1 MEDHYKVNLAID
13 DIKLSLTFNEFL
25 FDDIMEKVNA
35 SQELSYLFEWEGI
48 DWDDFIDKI
57 RNHLYDMKSVFDL
70 IRQELTEI
78 NTVPHT
84 THIISHTN
92 TIVDSL
98 KVLDEYRD
106 GLYKLLDDA
115 KGTYPD
121 YFSGS
126 PIRLFMIDLA
136 NFLLNLDISTD
147 GLYDNLIVINDLY
160 SNKPEL
166 SSDTSDNSILMEF
179 TKNTGEII
187 EIMESTSDTNNF
199 LDKMIKHIESLMS
212 AENKIIEEAE
222 KIIAVAHTRWL
233 SENHLPGLYRHE
245 RRSTH

>member
-1 MEDHYKVNLAID
+1 MEDHYKVSLAVD
-13 DIKLSLTFNEFL
+13 DTKLSLTFNEFL

-48 DWDDFIDKI
+48 DWDNFIDKI

-70 IRQELTEI
+70 MRQELTE
-78 NTVPHT
+78 

-166 SSDTSDNSILMEF
+166 SGDTSDNSILMEF

-187 EIMESTSDTNNF
+187 EIMESTSDSNNF

-222 KIIAVAHTRWL
+222 KIIAVAHTQWL

>member
-1 MEDHYKVNLAID
+1 MQDHYKVNLAID
-13 DIKLSLTFNEFL
+13 DTKLSLTFNEFL

-48 DWDDFIDKI
+48 DWDDFTNKI
-57 RNHLYDMKSVFDL
+57 RNQLHYMKSVFDL
-70 IRQELTEI
+70 MRQELTE
-78 NTVPHT
+78 

-166 SSDTSDNSILMEF
+166 SSDS
-179 TKNTGEII
+179 
-187 EIMESTSDTNNF
+187 NNF

-233 SENHLPGLYRHE
+233 SENHLPGLYRHK

>member
-13 DIKLSLTFNEFL
+13 DTKLSLTFNEFL

-57 RNHLYDMKSVFDL
+57 RNQLHDMKSVFDL
-70 IRQELTEI
+70 MRQELTE
-78 NTVPHT
+78 

-166 SSDTSDNSILMEF
+166 SSDT
-179 TKNTGEII
+179 
-187 EIMESTSDTNNF
+187 NNF

>member
-1 MEDHYKVNLAID
+1 MQDHYKVNLAID
-13 DIKLSLTFNEFL
+13 DTKLSLTFNEFL

-48 DWDDFIDKI
+48 DWDDFTNKI
-57 RNHLYDMKSVFDL
+57 RNQLHDMKSVFDL
-70 IRQELTEI
+70 MRQELTE
-78 NTVPHT
+78 

-166 SSDTSDNSILMEF
+166 SSDTSDNSIIMEF

>member
-1 MEDHYKVNLAID
+1 MEDHYKVQLAID
-13 DIKLSLTFNEFL
+13 NTKLSLTFNEFL

-48 DWDDFIDKI
+48 DWDNFIDKI

-70 IRQELTEI
+70 MRQELTE
-78 NTVPHT
+78 

-98 KVLDEYRD
+98 KVFDEYRD

-147 GLYDNLIVINDLY
+147 GLYDNLIVINDLD

-166 SSDTSDNSILMEF
+166 S
-179 TKNTGEII
+179 
-187 EIMESTSDTNNF
+187 SDTNNF

>member
-1 MEDHYKVNLAID
+1 MEDHYKVQLAID
-13 DIKLSLTFNEFL
+13 DTKLSLTFNEFL

-48 DWDDFIDKI
+48 DWDDFTNKI
-57 RNHLYDMKSVFDL
+57 RNQLHDMKSVFDL
-70 IRQELTEI
+70 MRQELTE
-78 NTVPHT
+78 
-84 THIISHTN
+84 THIITHTN

-166 SSDTSDNSILMEF
+166 SSDT
-179 TKNTGEII
+179 
-187 EIMESTSDTNNF
+187 NNF

>member
-13 DIKLSLTFNEFL
+13 ETKLSITFNEFL

-48 DWDDFIDKI
+48 DWDDFTNKI
-57 RNHLYDMKSVFDL
+57 RNQLHDMKSVFDL
-70 IRQELTEI
+70 MRQELTE
-78 NTVPHT
+78 

-166 SSDTSDNSILMEF
+166 SSDTSDNSIIMEF

>member
-70 IRQELTEI
+70 MRQELTE
-78 NTVPHT
+78 

-98 KVLDEYRD
+98 KVFDEYRD

-147 GLYDNLIVINDLY
+147 GLYDNLIVINGMYCDI
-160 SNKPEL
+160 SEL
-166 SSDTSDNSILMEF
+166 S
-179 TKNTGEII
+179 
-187 EIMESTSDTNNF
+187 SDTNNF

>member
-1 MEDHYKVNLAID
+1 MEDHYKVSLAVD
-13 DIKLSLTFNEFL
+13 DTKLSLTFNEFL

-48 DWDDFIDKI
+48 DWDNFIDKI

-70 IRQELTEI
+70 MRQELTE
-78 NTVPHT
+78 

-166 SSDTSDNSILMEF
+166 SSDTSDNSIIMEF

-187 EIMESTSDTNNF
+187 EIMESASDTNNF

-233 SENHLPGLYRHE
+233 SENNLPGLYRHE

>member
-13 DIKLSLTFNEFL
+13 DTKLSLTFNEFL

-70 IRQELTEI
+70 MRQELTEI

-106 GLYKLLDDA
+106 ELYKLLDDA
-115 KGTYPD
+115 KGTYPN

-147 GLYDNLIVINDLY
+147 GLYDNLIVINDLD

-233 SENHLPGLYRHE
+233 SEFQLPGLYRHE

>member
-13 DIKLSLTFNEFL
+13 DTKLSLTFNEFL

-48 DWDDFIDKI
+48 DWDDFTNKI
-57 RNHLYDMKSVFDL
+57 RNQLHDMKSVFDL
-70 IRQELTEI
+70 MRQELTE
-78 NTVPHT
+78 
-84 THIISHTN
+84 THIITHTN

-166 SSDTSDNSILMEF
+166 SSDT
-179 TKNTGEII
+179 
-187 EIMESTSDTNNF
+187 NNF

>member
-13 DIKLSLTFNEFL
+13 DTKLSLTFNEFL

-35 SQELSYLFEWEGI
+35 GQELSYLFEWEGI

-70 IRQELTEI
+70 MRQELTE
-78 NTVPHT
+78 
-84 THIISHTN
+84 THIITHTN

-147 GLYDNLIVINDLY
+147 GLYDNLIVINGMYCDI
-160 SNKPEL
+160 SEL
-166 SSDTSDNSILMEF
+166 S
-179 TKNTGEII
+179 
-187 EIMESTSDTNNF
+187 SDTNNF

>member
-1 MEDHYKVNLAID
+1 MEDHYKVSLAID
-13 DIKLSLTFNEFL
+13 GTKLSLTFNEFL

-48 DWDDFIDKI
+48 DWDDFTNKI
-57 RNHLYDMKSVFDL
+57 RNQLHDMKSVFDL
-70 IRQELTEI
+70 MRQELTE
-78 NTVPHT
+78 

-136 NFLLNLDISTD
+136 NFLLNLDISTG
-147 GLYDNLIVINDLY
+147 GLYDNLIVINGMYCDI
-160 SNKPEL
+160 SEL
-166 SSDTSDNSILMEF
+166 SSDTSDNSIIMEF

-199 LDKMIKHIESLMS
+199 LDKMVKHIESLMS

-222 KIIAVAHTRWL
+222 KIIAVAHTQWL

>member
-1 MEDHYKVNLAID
+1 MEDHYKVSLAVD
-13 DIKLSLTFNEFL
+13 DTKLSLTFNEFL

-48 DWDDFIDKI
+48 DWDDFTNKI
-57 RNHLYDMKSVFDL
+57 RNQLHDMKSVFDL
-70 IRQELTEI
+70 MRQELTE
-78 NTVPHT
+78 

-166 SSDTSDNSILMEF
+166 SSDT
-179 TKNTGEII
+179 
-187 EIMESTSDTNNF
+187 NNF

>member
-13 DIKLSLTFNEFL
+13 DTKLSLTFNEFL

-70 IRQELTEI
+70 MRQELTE
-78 NTVPHT
+78 

-147 GLYDNLIVINDLY
+147 GLYDNLIVINGMYCDI
-160 SNKPEL
+160 SEL
-166 SSDTSDNSILMEF
+166 S
-179 TKNTGEII
+179 
-187 EIMESTSDTNNF
+187 SDTNNF

>member
-13 DIKLSLTFNEFL
+13 DTKLSLTFNEFL

-48 DWDDFIDKI
+48 DWDDFTNKI
-57 RNHLYDMKSVFDL
+57 RNQLHDMKSVFDL
-70 IRQELTEI
+70 MRQELTE
-78 NTVPHT
+78 

-147 GLYDNLIVINDLY
+147 GLYDNLIVINDLD

-166 SSDTSDNSILMEF
+166 S
-179 TKNTGEII
+179 
-187 EIMESTSDTNNF
+187 SDTNNF
-199 LDKMIKHIESLMS
+199 LDKMIKHIESLML

>member
-13 DIKLSLTFNEFL
+13 DTKLSLTFNEFL

-70 IRQELTEI
+70 MRQELTE
-78 NTVPHT
+78 

-98 KVLDEYRD
+98 KVFDEYRD

-147 GLYDNLIVINDLY
+147 GQYDNMIVINDMY

-166 SSDTSDNSILMEF
+166 S
-179 TKNTGEII
+179 
-187 EIMESTSDTNNF
+187 SDTNNF

>member
-1 MEDHYKVNLAID
+1 MEDHNEVQLAID
-13 DIKLSLTFNEFL
+13 DAKLSLTFNEFL

-48 DWDDFIDKI
+48 DWDDFTNKI
-57 RNHLYDMKSVFDL
+57 RNQLHDMKSVFDL
-70 IRQELTEI
+70 MRQELTE
-78 NTVPHT
+78 

-147 GLYDNLIVINDLY
+147 GLFDNLIVINDLY

-166 SSDTSDNSILMEF
+166 S
-179 TKNTGEII
+179 
-187 EIMESTSDTNNF
+187 SDTNNF

>member
-13 DIKLSLTFNEFL
+13 DTKLSITFNEFL

-70 IRQELTEI
+70 MRQELTEI

-106 GLYKLLDDA
+106 ELYKLLDDA

-166 SSDTSDNSILMEF
+166 SSDTSDNSIIMEF

>member
-13 DIKLSLTFNEFL
+13 DTKLSLTFNEFL

-57 RNHLYDMKSVFDL
+57 RNHLYNMKSVFDL
-70 IRQELTEI
+70 MRQELTEI

-84 THIISHTN
+84 TPIISHTN

-98 KVLDEYRD
+98 KVFDEYRD

-160 SNKPEL
+160 CDISEL
-166 SSDTSDNSILMEF
+166 SSDTSDNSIIMEF
-179 TKNTGEII
+179 TKNTGEIT

-199 LDKMIKHIESLMS
+199 MDKMIKHIKSLMS

-222 KIIAVAHTRWL
+222 KIIAVAHTQWL

>member
-1 MEDHYKVNLAID
+1 MEDHYKVQLAID
-13 DIKLSLTFNEFL
+13 NTKLSLTFNEFL

-48 DWDDFIDKI
+48 DWDDFTNKI
-57 RNHLYDMKSVFDL
+57 RNQLHDMKSVFDL
-70 IRQELTEI
+70 MRQELTE
-78 NTVPHT
+78 

-147 GLYDNLIVINDLY
+147 GLYDNLIVINDLD

-166 SSDTSDNSILMEF
+166 S
-179 TKNTGEII
+179 
-187 EIMESTSDTNNF
+187 SDTNNF

-233 SENHLPGLYRHE
+233 SEYHLPGLYRHE

>member
-13 DIKLSLTFNEFL
+13 DTKLSLTFNEFL

-70 IRQELTEI
+70 MRQELTE
-78 NTVPHT
+78 

-147 GLYDNLIVINDLY
+147 GLYDNLIVINGMYCDI
-160 SNKPEL
+160 SEL
-166 SSDTSDNSILMEF
+166 S
-179 TKNTGEII
+179 
-187 EIMESTSDTNNF
+187 SDTNNF
-199 LDKMIKHIESLMS
+199 LYKMIKHIESLMS

>member
-70 IRQELTEI
+70 MRQELTE
-78 NTVPHT
+78 

-166 SSDTSDNSILMEF
+166 SSDS
-179 TKNTGEII
+179 
-187 EIMESTSDTNNF
+187 NNF

-222 KIIAVAHTRWL
+222 KIIAVAHTQWL

>member
-1 MEDHYKVNLAID
+1 MEDHYKVSLAVD
-13 DIKLSLTFNEFL
+13 DTKLSLTFNEFL

-70 IRQELTEI
+70 MRQELTE
-78 NTVPHT
+78 

-166 SSDTSDNSILMEF
+166 SSDS
-179 TKNTGEII
+179 
-187 EIMESTSDTNNF
+187 NNF

>member
-13 DIKLSLTFNEFL
+13 DTKLSLTFNEFL

-70 IRQELTEI
+70 MRQELTE
-78 NTVPHT
+78 

-106 GLYKLLDDA
+106 ELYKLLDDA

-166 SSDTSDNSILMEF
+166 SSDTSDNSNIMESDKI
-179 TKNTGEII
+179 TSD
-187 EIMESTSDTNNF
+187 MRESTSDTNNF

>member
-35 SQELSYLFEWEGI
+35 SQELSYLFEWEDI
-48 DWDDFIDKI
+48 DFYDFTNKI
-57 RNHLYDMKSVFDL
+57 RNHLYDMKSFFDL
-70 IRQELTEI
+70 MRQELTE
-78 NTVPHT
+78 

-98 KVLDEYRD
+98 KVFDEYRD

-147 GLYDNLIVINDLY
+147 GLYDNLIVINGMYCDI
-160 SNKPEL
+160 SEL
-166 SSDTSDNSILMEF
+166 S
-179 TKNTGEII
+179 
-187 EIMESTSDTNNF
+187 SDTNNF

>member
-13 DIKLSLTFNEFL
+13 DTKLSLTFNEFL

-48 DWDDFIDKI
+48 DWDDFTNKI
-57 RNHLYDMKSVFDL
+57 RNQLHDMKSVFDL
-70 IRQELTEI
+70 MRQELTE
-78 NTVPHT
+78 
-84 THIISHTN
+84 THIITHTN

-166 SSDTSDNSILMEF
+166 SSDTSDNSIIMEF

>member
-13 DIKLSLTFNEFL
+13 DTKLSITFNEFL

-48 DWDDFIDKI
+48 DWDDFTNKI
-57 RNHLYDMKSVFDL
+57 RNQLHDMKSVFDL
-70 IRQELTEI
+70 MRQELTE
-78 NTVPHT
+78 

-160 SNKPEL
+160 CDISEL
-166 SSDTSDNSILMEF
+166 S
-179 TKNTGEII
+179 
-187 EIMESTSDTNNF
+187 SDTNNF

>member
-1 MEDHYKVNLAID
+1 MEDHYKVSLAID
-13 DIKLSLTFNEFL
+13 DTKLSLTFNEFL

-48 DWDDFIDKI
+48 DWDDFTNKI
-57 RNHLYDMKSVFDL
+57 RNHLYDMKSFFDL
-70 IRQELTEI
+70 MRQELTE
-78 NTVPHT
+78 
-84 THIISHTN
+84 THIITHTN
-92 TIVDSL
+92 TIADSL

-166 SSDTSDNSILMEF
+166 SSDT
-179 TKNTGEII
+179 
-187 EIMESTSDTNNF
+187 NNF

>member
-1 MEDHYKVNLAID
+1 MEDHYKVQLAID
-13 DIKLSLTFNEFL
+13 DTILSLTFNEFL

-70 IRQELTEI
+70 MRQELTE
-78 NTVPHT
+78 

-160 SNKPEL
+160 CDISEL
-166 SSDTSDNSILMEF
+166 S
-179 TKNTGEII
+179 
-187 EIMESTSDTNNF
+187 SDTNNF

>member
-13 DIKLSLTFNEFL
+13 DTKLSITFNEFL

-48 DWDDFIDKI
+48 DWDDCIDKI

-70 IRQELTEI
+70 MRQELTE
-78 NTVPHT
+78 
-84 THIISHTN
+84 THIITHTN

-136 NFLLNLDISTD
+136 NFLLNLDTSTD

-166 SSDTSDNSILMEF
+166 SSDTNI
-179 TKNTGEII
+179 
-187 EIMESTSDTNNF
+187 F

-222 KIIAVAHTRWL
+222 KIIAVAHTQWL

>member
-1 MEDHYKVNLAID
+1 MEDHYKVSLAVD
-13 DIKLSLTFNEFL
+13 DTKLSLTFNEFL

-70 IRQELTEI
+70 MRQELTE
-78 NTVPHT
+78 

-98 KVLDEYRD
+98 KVFDEYRD

-147 GLYDNLIVINDLY
+147 GLYDNLIVINDLD

-166 SSDTSDNSILMEF
+166 S
-179 TKNTGEII
+179 
-187 EIMESTSDTNNF
+187 SDTNNF

>member
-1 MEDHYKVNLAID
+1 MEDINHNKVQLAID
-13 DIKLSLTFNEFL
+13 DTKLSLTFNEFL

-48 DWDDFIDKI
+48 DWDDCIDKI

-70 IRQELTEI
+70 MRQELTE
-78 NTVPHT
+78 

-92 TIVDSL
+92 TIVDKL

-106 GLYKLLDDA
+106 RLYKLLDDA

-147 GLYDNLIVINDLY
+147 GLYDNLIVINGMYCDI
-160 SNKPEL
+160 SEL
-166 SSDTSDNSILMEF
+166 SSDTSDNSIIMEF

>member
-1 MEDHYKVNLAID
+1 MEDHYKVSLAVD
-13 DIKLSLTFNEFL
+13 DTKLSLTFNEFL

-48 DWDDFIDKI
+48 DWDDFTNKI
-57 RNHLYDMKSVFDL
+57 RNQLHYMKSVFDL
-70 IRQELTEI
+70 MRQELTE
-78 NTVPHT
+78 
-84 THIISHTN
+84 THIITHTN

-106 GLYKLLDDA
+106 ELYKLLDDA

-166 SSDTSDNSILMEF
+166 SSDS
-179 TKNTGEII
+179 
-187 EIMESTSDTNNF
+187 NNF

>member
-1 MEDHYKVNLAID
+1 MEDHYKVSLAVD
-13 DIKLSLTFNEFL
+13 DTKLSLTFNEFL

-70 IRQELTEI
+70 MRQELTE
-78 NTVPHT
+78 TR
-84 THIISHTN
+84 IITHTN

-166 SSDTSDNSILMEF
+166 SSDT
-179 TKNTGEII
+179 
-187 EIMESTSDTNNF
+187 NNF

-233 SENHLPGLYRHE
+233 SENHLPG
-245 RRSTH
+245 

>member
-1 MEDHYKVNLAID
+1 MQDHYKVNLAID
-13 DIKLSLTFNEFL
+13 DTKLSLTFNEFL
-25 FDDIMEKVNA
+25 LNDIMEKVNA

-48 DWDDFIDKI
+48 DWDDFTNKI
-57 RNHLYDMKSVFDL
+57 RNQLHDMKSVFDL
-70 IRQELTEI
+70 MRQELTE
-78 NTVPHT
+78 
-84 THIISHTN
+84 THIITHTN

-147 GLYDNLIVINDLY
+147 GLYDNLIVINGMYCDI
-160 SNKPEL
+160 SEL
-166 SSDTSDNSILMEF
+166 S
-179 TKNTGEII
+179 
-187 EIMESTSDTNNF
+187 SDTNNF

>member
-1 MEDHYKVNLAID
+1 MEDHYKVSLAVD
-13 DIKLSLTFNEFL
+13 DTKLSLTFNEFL

-48 DWDDFIDKI
+48 DWDDCIDKI

-70 IRQELTEI
+70 MRQELTE
-78 NTVPHT
+78 
-84 THIISHTN
+84 THIITHTN

-106 GLYKLLDDA
+106 ELYKLLDDA

-147 GLYDNLIVINDLY
+147 GLYDNLIVLNDLY

-166 SSDTSDNSILMEF
+166 SSDTSDNSIIMEF

-233 SENHLPGLYRHE
+233 SENHLPGLYRHK

>member
-1 MEDHYKVNLAID
+1 MEDHYKVSLAVD
-13 DIKLSLTFNEFL
+13 DTKLSLTFNEFL

-35 SQELSYLFEWEGI
+35 SQELSYLFEWEDI

-70 IRQELTEI
+70 MRQELTE
-78 NTVPHT
+78 

-166 SSDTSDNSILMEF
+166 SSDT
-179 TKNTGEII
+179 
-187 EIMESTSDTNNF
+187 NNF

>member
-13 DIKLSLTFNEFL
+13 DTKLSITFNEFL

-187 EIMESTSDTNNF
+187 EIMESASDTNNF